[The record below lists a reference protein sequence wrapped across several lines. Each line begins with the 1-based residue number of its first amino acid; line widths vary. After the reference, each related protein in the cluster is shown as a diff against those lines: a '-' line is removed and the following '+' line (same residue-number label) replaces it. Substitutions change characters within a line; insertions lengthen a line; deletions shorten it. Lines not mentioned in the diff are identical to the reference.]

1 MIRKLLP
8 GDRSPLAELLAA
20 TKEFSPDEVEVAL
33 ELIDSTLA
41 LALAGGGDYEV
52 LVATEAHA
60 TDDDRPNVVGYIC
73 FGPTPMTEGTFDLY
87 WIAVQPS
94 LKGKGVGRALALAM
108 EQELAKRGARLVRVE
123 TESSTSYDATRA
135 FYDKLGY
142 ERAAVFTGFYR
153 PGVDLVT
160 YRRVVTPNG

>member
-41 LALAGGGDYEV
+41 GDSDYEV
-52 LVATEAHA
+52 LVAAEAHA
-60 TDDDRPNVVGYIC
+60 TDHDRPNVVGYVC

-87 WIAVQPS
+87 WIAVRPS

-108 EQELAKRGARLVRVE
+108 EQELARRGARLVRVE

-142 ERAAVFTGFYR
+142 ERAAVFAGFYR